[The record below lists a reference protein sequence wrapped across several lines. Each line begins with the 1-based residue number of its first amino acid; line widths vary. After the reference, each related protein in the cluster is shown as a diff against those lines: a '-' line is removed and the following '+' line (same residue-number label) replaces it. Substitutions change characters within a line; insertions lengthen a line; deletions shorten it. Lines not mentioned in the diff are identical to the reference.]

1 MVVLKK
7 FPDTARK
14 DFGERIKNR
23 PKVNKDGKTMAQLIR
38 EAAKKESDN
47 GRLWWIEQYIRHAY
61 KKKFKHK
68 RR

>member
-1 MVVLKK
+1 MVILRK
-7 FPDTARK
+7 FPKTSGK
-14 DFGERIKNR
+14 DFGDRIRNR
-23 PKVNKDGKTMAQLIR
+23 PKANKDGKTMAELIN